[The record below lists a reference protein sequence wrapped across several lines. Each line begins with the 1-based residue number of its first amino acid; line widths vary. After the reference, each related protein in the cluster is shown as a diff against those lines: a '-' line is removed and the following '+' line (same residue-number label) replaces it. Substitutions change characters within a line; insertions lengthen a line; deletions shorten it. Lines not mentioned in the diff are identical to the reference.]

1 MVSKKGTK
9 KTIKR
14 TGEKP
19 IVPAVEPIIEKPS
32 LDPNLI
38 KAVVEQLGPEIN
50 KKISASFDEIKGI
63 VMSEIQKIQ
72 PRPVEQPVMEQ
83 PVMEQTVMEEPVMDQ
98 PVMDQQPP
106 SIPGGLEALLPLIG
120 KLLGEDKPTGQNG
133 LMNMFMETMM
143 RNTMANTARNDGMQD
158 LMMKAAFKKILG
170 EDVPKHITKT
180 TEALTEPFMHYGDKA
195 EAARNAAQ
203 NNL

>member
-9 KTIKR
+9 KIKV
-14 TGEKP
+14 EKP

-32 LDPNLI
+32 LDSNLV
-38 KAVVEQLGPEIN
+38 KAVVEELGPQIN
-50 KKISASFDEIKGI
+50 KKISASFDEIKNI

-72 PRPVEQPVMEQ
+72 PQPVEQTVEQPVMEQ
-83 PVMEQTVMEEPVMDQ
+83 PVMEQTVM
-98 PVMDQQPP
+98 DQQQPT
-106 SIPGGLEALLPLIG
+106 IPGGLEALLPLIG
-120 KLLGEDKPTGQNG
+120 KLLGDDKPTGQNG

-180 TEALTEPFMHYGDKA
+180 TDELMSPLNHYGDKA